1 MEGRDEWQQDMG
13 MEEKRMHEL
22 GIVLSIAD
30 KVLEIAKENDLT
42 EIKAITM
49 QIGEISSVIP
59 DYLQK
64 CFPAAV
70 ERSPLFEGTEL
81 KIEILPARYLCHVC
95 GESFSLKEFKE
106 AEGCPYCKEKQL
118 LEMLTGREC
127 FIKNIE
133 AY

>member
-1 MEGRDEWQQDMG
+1 
-13 MEEKRMHEL
+13 MHEL
-22 GIVLSIAD
+22 GIVLSVAD
-30 KVLEIAKENDLT
+30 KVLEIARDNELT
-42 EIKAITM
+42 EIKSVTM

-59 DYLQK
+59 DYLMK

-70 ERSPLFEGTEL
+70 ERSPMFEGTKL

-95 GESFSLKEFKE
+95 GESFSLQELKE
-106 AEGCPYCKEKQL
+106 AGGCPYCKETQL

>member
-1 MEGRDEWQQDMG
+1 
-13 MEEKRMHEL
+13 MHEL

-30 KVLEIAKENDLT
+30 KVMEVAQANQLT

-59 DYLQK
+59 EYLEK
-64 CFPAAV
+64 CFPAAA
-70 ERSPLFEGTEL
+70 ERNPLFENTEL

-95 GESFSLKEFKE
+95 GESFSLGEFEE
-106 AEGCPYCKEKQL
+106 AKGCPSCKENQL
-118 LEMLTGREC
+118 LELLTGREC

-133 AY
+133 AW